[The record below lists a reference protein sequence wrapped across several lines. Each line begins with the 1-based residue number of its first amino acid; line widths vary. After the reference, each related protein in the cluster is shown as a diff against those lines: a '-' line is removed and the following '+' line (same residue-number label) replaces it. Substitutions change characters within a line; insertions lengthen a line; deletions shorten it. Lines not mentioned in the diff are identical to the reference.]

1 MTGDKATKTAIAGGA
16 TSLLTLRR
24 ILLVT
29 GLLVSGA
36 VTWMLLWTGDTY
48 RNFAIETLNNS
59 VSGTVNFF
67 VGSRIAT
74 DYAAKITPIANEW
87 SRLGSLVK
95 SYQENDQTRMQAELD
110 ILSNAREVV
119 QGDVNLIDAIA
130 YDQEFNELAT
140 SKANLGASVT
150 DDPEVKAFLANRQ
163 KAEARKPASFMWA
176 TADGRPV
183 FSLILPV
190 GGFRAVGFLEIITA
204 PLPQLAGIGKVLGGN
219 FQILDNSGTVLF
231 ESREAPAEAQVATE
245 TETETA
251 PASTADAT
259 GAASEGSA
267 TEAAS
272 DTASPQSS
280 ISDTYRAAVDVVIS
294 DGRGGVWAEARF
306 DRDVS
311 DFYAQTD
318 SLRLLSIEILVG
330 VLLAGWIAGWILLRT
345 TVLRNLRAFARAM
358 TSISSGDT
366 NVILPVVGNDEI
378 GEMKKALIALRESVR
393 QALIL
398 QNMVENTPT
407 MTAMIRPD
415 GKPSYLNASAQ
426 LYLGGTTATIS
437 GDFLNLGPD
446 FQTKLADPSNL
457 PFTEVIQTE
466 RGYLDVLAAPVR
478 DKDDVLLGTMLA
490 WNDVSER
497 EESKIAVT
505 EMMAEVSRVAQS
517 VTEQSEGL
525 LRLASEL
532 SNQSENTVQQ
542 SGSALDVSREAASN
556 TRNVATAVEELSSSI
571 AEINRQATE
580 ASTVTGRAREEAEES
595 QRNIGSLEKAS
606 AEIGSIIDLINDI
619 AHRTK
624 LLSLNATIEA
634 ERAGELGKGFAVV
647 ANEVKSLADQTAN
660 ATGQIGDLTTAIQEE
675 VQKAAHSI
683 STVGEVIHQVN
694 DIQSTITHSVDE
706 QRRATGEISENVQR
720 IAAGAGS
727 MDEMITFVNDGAQGT
742 GRNAHDLNTASHNL
756 SEVARNLS
764 EKMREFSE
772 RMKLT

>member
-1 MTGDKATKTAIAGGA
+1 MTGDKAAKTAIAGGA

-74 DYAAKITPIANEW
+74 DYADKITPIANEW

-95 SYQENDQTRMQAELD
+95 SYQENDQTRMQAELN

-119 QGDVNLIDAIA
+119 QGDVNLIAAIS
-130 YDQEFNELAT
+130 YDQEFNQLAT
-140 SKANLGASVT
+140 SEANLGASVT
-150 DDPEVKAFLANRQ
+150 DDPDVKAYLIGRD

-176 TADGRPV
+176 TPDGRPV

-190 GGFRAVGFLEIITA
+190 GGFRAVGFLEVITD

-219 FQILDNSGTVLF
+219 FQILDNSGNVLF
-231 ESREAPAEAQVATE
+231 ESLEAPAAA
-245 TETETA
+245 ETETA
-251 PASTADAT
+251 PPAEGDAAPENAGDAAPEASSDAPEAET
-259 GAASEGSA
+259 G
-267 TEAAS
+267 TH
-272 DTASPQSS
+272 
-280 ISDTYRAAVDVVIS
+280 RAAVEVMIS

-330 VLLAGWIAGWILLRT
+330 VLLAAWIVGWILLRT
-345 TVLRNLRAFARAM
+345 TVLRNLRAFAGAM
-358 TSISSGDT
+358 TSISNGDT
-366 NVILPVVGNDEI
+366 NVNLPNVGNDEI

-407 MTAMIRPD
+407 MTAMILPD
-415 GKPSYLNASAQ
+415 GKLSYLNASAQ
-426 LYLGGTTATIS
+426 DYLGGTTATIS
-437 GDFLNLGPD
+437 GDFLNLGSE
-446 FQTKLADPSNL
+446 FQAKLANPNNL
-457 PFTEVIQTE
+457 PFTEVIQTD
-466 RGYLDVLAAPVR
+466 RGYLDILAAPVR
-478 DKDDVLLGTMLA
+478 DKDNVLLGTMLA

-505 EMMAEVSRVAQS
+505 ELMAEVARVAQS

-525 LRLASEL
+525 LSLASEL
-532 SNQSENTVQQ
+532 TNQSENTVQQ
-542 SGSALDVSREAASN
+542 SGGALDVSRETASN

-606 AEIGSIIDLINDI
+606 SEIGSIINLINDI

-647 ANEVKSLADQTAN
+647 ANEVKSLADQTAS
-660 ATGQIGDLTTAIQEE
+660 ATGQIGDLTAAIQEE

-694 DIQSTITHSVDE
+694 DIQSTITQSVDE

-727 MDEMITFVNDGAQGT
+727 MDEMITFVNDGAQST
-742 GRNAHDLNTASHNL
+742 GRSAHDLNTASHNL

>member
-1 MTGDKATKTAIAGGA
+1 MTGDKAAKTAIAGGA

-74 DYAAKITPIANEW
+74 DYADKITPIANEW

-95 SYQENDQTRMQAELD
+95 SYQENDQTRMQAELN

-119 QGDVNLIDAIA
+119 QGDVNLIGAIS
-130 YDQEFNELAT
+130 YDQEFNQLAT
-140 SKANLGASVT
+140 SEANLGASVT
-150 DDPEVKAFLANRQ
+150 DDPDVKAYLIGRD

-176 TADGRPV
+176 TPDGRPV

-190 GGFRAVGFLEIITA
+190 GGFRAVGFLEVITD

-219 FQILDNSGTVLF
+219 FQILDNSGNVLF
-231 ESREAPAEAQVATE
+231 ESLEAPAAAEAEAAPTAEGDAAPENAGDAAPEASNEVPAP
-245 TETETA
+245 ETA
-251 PASTADAT
+251 KA
-259 GAASEGSA
+259 G
-267 TEAAS
+267 
-272 DTASPQSS
+272 DTH
-280 ISDTYRAAVDVVIS
+280 RAAVEVMIS

-330 VLLAGWIAGWILLRT
+330 VLLAAWIVGWILLRT
-345 TVLRNLRAFARAM
+345 TVLRNLRAFAGAM
-358 TSISSGDT
+358 TSISNGDT
-366 NVILPVVGNDEI
+366 NVNLPNVGNDEI

-407 MTAMIRPD
+407 MTAMILPD
-415 GKPSYLNASAQ
+415 GKLSYLNASAQ
-426 LYLGGTTATIS
+426 DYLGGTTATIS
-437 GDFLNLGPD
+437 GDFLNLGSE
-446 FQTKLADPSNL
+446 FQAKLANPNNL
-457 PFTEVIQTE
+457 PFTEIIQTD
-466 RGYLDVLAAPVR
+466 RGYLDILAAPVR
-478 DKDDVLLGTMLA
+478 DKDNVLLGTMLA

-505 EMMAEVSRVAQS
+505 ELMAEVARVAQS

-525 LRLASEL
+525 LSLASEL
-532 SNQSENTVQQ
+532 TNQSENTVQQ
-542 SGSALDVSREAASN
+542 SGGALDVSREAASN

-606 AEIGSIIDLINDI
+606 SEIGSIIDLINDI

-647 ANEVKSLADQTAN
+647 ANEVKSLADQTAS
-660 ATGQIGDLTTAIQEE
+660 ATGQIGDLTAAIQEE

-694 DIQSTITHSVDE
+694 DIQSTITQSVDE

-727 MDEMITFVNDGAQGT
+727 MDEMITFVNDGAQST
-742 GRNAHDLNTASHNL
+742 GRSAHDLNTASHNL

>member
-1 MTGDKATKTAIAGGA
+1 MTGDKAAKTAIAGGA

-74 DYAAKITPIANEW
+74 DYADKITPIANEW

-95 SYQENDQTRMQAELD
+95 SYQENDQTRMQAELN

-119 QGDVNLIDAIA
+119 QGDVNLIAAIS
-130 YDQEFNELAT
+130 YDQEFNQLAT
-140 SKANLGASVT
+140 SEANLGASVT
-150 DDPEVKAFLANRQ
+150 DDPDVKAYLIGRD

-176 TADGRPV
+176 TPDGRPV

-190 GGFRAVGFLEIITA
+190 GGFRAVGFLEVITD

-219 FQILDNSGTVLF
+219 FQILDNSGNVLF
-231 ESREAPAEAQVATE
+231 ESLEAPAEAEAEAAPPAEGDAATE
-245 TETETA
+245 NAGDAAPQASSEAPAPETA
-251 PASTADAT
+251 KA
-259 GAASEGSA
+259 G
-267 TEAAS
+267 
-272 DTASPQSS
+272 DTH
-280 ISDTYRAAVDVVIS
+280 RAAVEVMIS

-330 VLLAGWIAGWILLRT
+330 VLLAAWIVGWILLRT
-345 TVLRNLRAFARAM
+345 TVLRNLRAFAGAM
-358 TSISSGDT
+358 TSISNGDT
-366 NVILPVVGNDEI
+366 NVNLPNVGNDEI

-407 MTAMIRPD
+407 MTAMILPD
-415 GKPSYLNASAQ
+415 GKLSYLNASAQ
-426 LYLGGTTATIS
+426 DYLGGTTATIS
-437 GDFLNLGPD
+437 GDFLNLGSD
-446 FQTKLADPSNL
+446 FQAKLANPNNL
-457 PFTEVIQTE
+457 PFTEIIQTD
-466 RGYLDVLAAPVR
+466 RGYLDILAAPVR
-478 DKDDVLLGTMLA
+478 DKDNVLLGTMLA

-505 EMMAEVSRVAQS
+505 ELMAEVARVAQS

-525 LRLASEL
+525 LSLASEL
-532 SNQSENTVQQ
+532 TNQSENTVQQ
-542 SGSALDVSREAASN
+542 SGGALDVSREAASN

-606 AEIGSIIDLINDI
+606 SEIGSIIDLINDI

-647 ANEVKSLADQTAN
+647 ANEVKSLADQTAS
-660 ATGQIGDLTTAIQEE
+660 ATGQIGDLTAAIQEE

-694 DIQSTITHSVDE
+694 DIQSTITQSVDE

-727 MDEMITFVNDGAQGT
+727 MDEMITFVNDGAQST
-742 GRNAHDLNTASHNL
+742 GRSAHDLNTASHNL

>member
-1 MTGDKATKTAIAGGA
+1 
-16 TSLLTLRR
+16 
-24 ILLVT
+24 
-29 GLLVSGA
+29 
-36 VTWMLLWTGDTY
+36 MLLWTGDTY

-74 DYAAKITPIANEW
+74 DYADKITPIANEW

-95 SYQENDQTRMQAELD
+95 SYQENDQTRMQAELN

-119 QGDVNLIDAIA
+119 QGDVNLIAAIS
-130 YDQEFNELAT
+130 YDQEFNQLAT
-140 SKANLGASVT
+140 SEANLGASVT
-150 DDPEVKAFLANRQ
+150 DDPDVKAYLIGRD

-176 TADGRPV
+176 TPDGRPV

-190 GGFRAVGFLEIITA
+190 GGFRAVGFLEVITD

-219 FQILDNSGTVLF
+219 FQILDNSGNVLF
-231 ESREAPAEAQVATE
+231 ESLEAPAEAEA
-245 TETETA
+245 ETA
-251 PASTADAT
+251 PPA
-259 GAASEGSA
+259 EGDTA
-267 TEAAS
+267 TENGGDAAPESGS
-272 DTASPQSS
+272 DAPEAETAKAG
-280 ISDTYRAAVDVVIS
+280 DTTHRAAVEVMIS

-330 VLLAGWIAGWILLRT
+330 VLLAAWIVGWILLRT
-345 TVLRNLRAFARAM
+345 TVLRNLRAFAGAM
-358 TSISSGDT
+358 TSISNGDT
-366 NVILPVVGNDEI
+366 NVNLPNVGNDEI

-407 MTAMIRPD
+407 MTAMILPD
-415 GKPSYLNASAQ
+415 GKLSYLNASAQ
-426 LYLGGTTATIS
+426 EYLGGTTATIS
-437 GDFLNLGPD
+437 GDFLNLGSE
-446 FQTKLADPSNL
+446 FQAKLANPNNL
-457 PFTEVIQTE
+457 PFTEIIQTD
-466 RGYLDVLAAPVR
+466 RGYLDILAAPVR
-478 DKDDVLLGTMLA
+478 DKDNVLLGTMLA

-505 EMMAEVSRVAQS
+505 ELMAEVARVAQS

-525 LRLASEL
+525 LSLASEL
-532 SNQSENTVQQ
+532 TNQSENTVQQ
-542 SGSALDVSREAASN
+542 SGGALDVSREAASN

-595 QRNIGSLEKAS
+595 QRNIGSLERAS
-606 AEIGSIIDLINDI
+606 SEIGSIIDLINDI

-647 ANEVKSLADQTAN
+647 ANEVKSLADQTAS
-660 ATGQIGDLTTAIQEE
+660 ATGQIGDLTAAIQEE

-694 DIQSTITHSVDE
+694 DIQSTITQSVDE

-727 MDEMITFVNDGAQGT
+727 MDEMITFVNDGAQST
-742 GRNAHDLNTASHNL
+742 GRSAHDLNTASHNL

>member
-1 MTGDKATKTAIAGGA
+1 
-16 TSLLTLRR
+16 
-24 ILLVT
+24 
-29 GLLVSGA
+29 
-36 VTWMLLWTGDTY
+36 MLLWTGDTY

-74 DYAAKITPIANEW
+74 DYADKITPIANEW

-95 SYQENDQTRMQAELD
+95 SYQENDQTRMQAELN

-119 QGDVNLIDAIA
+119 QGDVNLVDAIA
-130 YDQEFNELAT
+130 YDQEFNQLAT
-140 SKANLGASVT
+140 SEANLGASVT
-150 DDPEVKAFLANRQ
+150 DDPDVKTFLANRE

-176 TADGRPV
+176 TPDGRPV

-190 GGFRAVGFLEIITA
+190 GGFRAVGFLEVITD
-204 PLPQLAGIGKVLGGN
+204 PLPQLEGIGKVLGGN

-231 ESREAPAEAQVATE
+231 ESLEAPAEAQVAA
-245 TETETA
+245 ETETA
-251 PASTADAT
+251 PASTTDTAAAD
-259 GAASEGSA
+259 SEQPA

-272 DTASPQSS
+272 DTTSPQSADS
-280 ISDTYRAAVDVVIS
+280 EHYRAAVDVAIS

-330 VLLAGWIAGWILLRT
+330 VLLAGWIVGWILLRT

-358 TSISSGDT
+358 TSISNGDT
-366 NVILPVVGNDEI
+366 NVTLPDVGNDEI

-407 MTAMIRPD
+407 MTAMILPD
-415 GKPSYLNASAQ
+415 GKLSYLNASAQ
-426 LYLGGTTATIS
+426 DYLGGTTDTIS

-446 FQTKLADPSNL
+446 FQTKLANPNNL
-457 PFTEVIQTE
+457 PFTEIIQTE
-466 RGYLDVLAAPVR
+466 RGYLDILAAPVR

-505 EMMAEVSRVAQS
+505 EMMAEVARVAQS

-525 LRLASEL
+525 LSLANEL
-532 SNQSENTVQQ
+532 TSQSENTVQQ

-580 ASTVTGRAREEAEES
+580 ASDVTGRAREEAEES

-606 AEIGSIIDLINDI
+606 SEIGSIIDLINDI

-647 ANEVKSLADQTAN
+647 ANEVKSLADQTAS
-660 ATGQIGDLTTAIQEE
+660 ATGQIGDLTAAIQQE

>member
-1 MTGDKATKTAIAGGA
+1 MTGDKAAKTALAGGA
-16 TSLLTLRR
+16 ASLLTLRR

-74 DYAAKITPIANEW
+74 DYADKITPIANEW

-95 SYQENDQTRMQAELD
+95 SYQENDQTRMKAELD

-119 QGDVNLIDAIA
+119 QGEVNLLDAVA
-130 YDQEFNELAT
+130 YDQEFNQLAT
-140 SKANLGASVT
+140 SAANLGASVT
-150 DDPEVKAFLANRQ
+150 DDPDVKTFLVNRD

-176 TADGRPV
+176 TPDGRPV

-190 GGFRAVGFLEIITA
+190 GGFRAVGFLEVITD
-204 PLPQLAGIGKVLGGN
+204 PLPQLDGIGKVLGGN
-219 FQILDNSGTVLF
+219 FQILNKSGDVLF
-231 ESREAPAEAQVATE
+231 ESLENPAAAQAGDTPSAEADATAE
-245 TETETA
+245 AAADAAGTETA
-251 PASTADAT
+251 HA
-259 GAASEGSA
+259 G
-267 TEAAS
+267 
-272 DTASPQSS
+272 
-280 ISDTYRAAVDVVIS
+280 DTYRAAVDVMIS
-294 DGRGGVWAEARF
+294 NGRGGVWAGARF
-306 DRDVS
+306 DRDIS

-318 SLRLLSIEILVG
+318 SLRLLSIQILVG
-330 VLLAGWIAGWILLRT
+330 VLLAGWVVGWILLRT
-345 TVLRNLRAFARAM
+345 TVLRNLRAFAAAM
-358 TSISSGDT
+358 TSISNGDT
-366 NVILPVVGNDEI
+366 NVSLPNVGNDEI

-407 MTAMIRPD
+407 MTAMILPD
-415 GKPSYLNASAQ
+415 GKLSYLNASAQ
-426 LYLGGTTATIS
+426 EYLGATAATIS
-437 GDFLNLGPD
+437 GDFLKLGSA
-446 FQTKLADPSNL
+446 FQTKLANPNNL
-457 PFTEVIQTE
+457 PFTEIIQTE
-466 RGYLDVLAAPVR
+466 RGYLDILAAPVR
-478 DKDDVLLGTMLA
+478 DKDNVLLGTMLA

-505 EMMAEVSRVAQS
+505 EMMAEVARVAQS

-525 LRLASEL
+525 LSLASEL
-532 SNQSENTVQQ
+532 TSQSENTVQQ

-580 ASTVTGRAREEAEES
+580 AASVTGRAREEAEES

-660 ATGQIGDLTTAIQEE
+660 ATGQIGDLTAAIQQE
-675 VQKAAHSI
+675 VQKAAQSI

-727 MDEMITFVNDGAQGT
+727 MDEMITFVNDGAQST
-742 GRNAHDLNTASHNL
+742 GRNAYDLNKASHNL

>member
-1 MTGDKATKTAIAGGA
+1 MTGDKAAKTAIAGGA

-36 VTWMLLWTGDTY
+36 VTWMLLWTGNTY

-74 DYAAKITPIANEW
+74 DYADKITPIANEW
-87 SRLGSLVK
+87 SRLGSLAK
-95 SYQENDQTRMQAELD
+95 SYQENDQTRMQAELN

-119 QGDVNLIDAIA
+119 QGDVNLIAAIS
-130 YDQEFNELAT
+130 YDQEFNQLAT
-140 SKANLGASVT
+140 SEANLGASVT
-150 DDPEVKAFLANRQ
+150 DDPDVKAYLIGRD
-163 KAEARKPASFMWA
+163 KADARKPASFMWA
-176 TADGRPV
+176 TPDGRPV

-190 GGFRAVGFLEIITA
+190 GGFRAVGFLEVITD

-219 FQILDNSGTVLF
+219 FQILDNSGNVLF
-231 ESREAPAEAQVATE
+231 ESLEAPAEA
-245 TETETA
+245 ETETA
-251 PASTADAT
+251 PPAEGDAAPENAGDAAPQAS
-259 GAASEGSA
+259 SEVPAPETTKAG
-267 TEAAS
+267 
-272 DTASPQSS
+272 DTH
-280 ISDTYRAAVDVVIS
+280 RAAVEVMIS

-330 VLLAGWIAGWILLRT
+330 VLLAAWIVGWILLRT
-345 TVLRNLRAFARAM
+345 TVLRNLRAFAGAM
-358 TSISSGDT
+358 TSISNGDT
-366 NVILPVVGNDEI
+366 NVNLPNVGNDEI

-407 MTAMIRPD
+407 MTAMILPD
-415 GKPSYLNASAQ
+415 GKLSYLNASAQ
-426 LYLGGTTATIS
+426 EYLGGTTATIS
-437 GDFLNLGPD
+437 GDFLNLGSE
-446 FQTKLADPSNL
+446 FQAKLANPNNL
-457 PFTEVIQTE
+457 PFTEIIQTD
-466 RGYLDVLAAPVR
+466 RGYLDILAAPVR
-478 DKDDVLLGTMLA
+478 DKDNVLLGTMLA

-505 EMMAEVSRVAQS
+505 ELMAEVARVAQS

-525 LRLASEL
+525 LSLASEL
-532 SNQSENTVQQ
+532 TNQSENTVQQ
-542 SGSALDVSREAASN
+542 SGGALDVSREAASN

-606 AEIGSIIDLINDI
+606 SEIGSIIDLINDI

-647 ANEVKSLADQTAN
+647 ANEVKSLADQTAS
-660 ATGQIGDLTTAIQEE
+660 ATGQIGDLTAAIQEE

-694 DIQSTITHSVDE
+694 DIQSTITQSVDE

-727 MDEMITFVNDGAQGT
+727 MDEMITFVNDGAQST
-742 GRNAHDLNTASHNL
+742 GRSAHDLNTASHNL

>member
-1 MTGDKATKTAIAGGA
+1 
-16 TSLLTLRR
+16 
-24 ILLVT
+24 
-29 GLLVSGA
+29 
-36 VTWMLLWTGDTY
+36 MLLWTGDTY

-74 DYAAKITPIANEW
+74 DYADKITPIANEW

-95 SYQENDQTRMQAELD
+95 SYQENDQTRMQAELN

-119 QGDVNLIDAIA
+119 QGDVNLIAAIS
-130 YDQEFNELAT
+130 YDQEFNQLAT
-140 SKANLGASVT
+140 SEANLGTSVT
-150 DDPEVKAFLANRQ
+150 DDPDVKAYLIGRD

-176 TADGRPV
+176 TPDGRPV

-190 GGFRAVGFLEIITA
+190 GGFRAVGFLEVITD

-219 FQILDNSGTVLF
+219 FQILDNSGNVLF
-231 ESREAPAEAQVATE
+231 ESLEAPAEAEAEATPPAEGDAATE
-245 TETETA
+245 NGGDAAPEASSDTPEPETA
-251 PASTADAT
+251 KA
-259 GAASEGSA
+259 G
-267 TEAAS
+267 
-272 DTASPQSS
+272 DTH
-280 ISDTYRAAVDVVIS
+280 RAAVEVMIS

-330 VLLAGWIAGWILLRT
+330 VLLAAWIVGWILLRT
-345 TVLRNLRAFARAM
+345 TVLRNLRAFAGAM
-358 TSISSGDT
+358 TSISNGDT
-366 NVILPVVGNDEI
+366 NVNLPNVGNDEI

-407 MTAMIRPD
+407 MTAMILPD
-415 GKPSYLNASAQ
+415 GKLSYLNASAQ
-426 LYLGGTTATIS
+426 DYLGGTTATIS
-437 GDFLNLGPD
+437 GDFLNLGSD
-446 FQTKLADPSNL
+446 FQAKLANPNNL
-457 PFTEVIQTE
+457 PFTEIIQTD
-466 RGYLDVLAAPVR
+466 RGYLDILAAPVR
-478 DKDDVLLGTMLA
+478 DKDNVLLGTMLA

-505 EMMAEVSRVAQS
+505 ELMAEVARVAQS

-525 LRLASEL
+525 LSLASEL
-532 SNQSENTVQQ
+532 TNQSENTVQQ
-542 SGSALDVSREAASN
+542 SGGALDVSREAASN

-606 AEIGSIIDLINDI
+606 SEIGSIIDLINDI

-647 ANEVKSLADQTAN
+647 ANEVKSLADQTAS
-660 ATGQIGDLTTAIQEE
+660 ATGQIGDLTAAIQEE

-694 DIQSTITHSVDE
+694 DIQSTITQSVDE

-727 MDEMITFVNDGAQGT
+727 MDEMITFVNDGAQST
-742 GRNAHDLNTASHNL
+742 GRSAHDLNTASHNL

>member
-1 MTGDKATKTAIAGGA
+1 
-16 TSLLTLRR
+16 
-24 ILLVT
+24 
-29 GLLVSGA
+29 
-36 VTWMLLWTGDTY
+36 MLLWTGDTY

-74 DYAAKITPIANEW
+74 DYADKITPIANEW

-95 SYQENDQTRMQAELD
+95 SYQENDQTRMQAELN

-119 QGDVNLIDAIA
+119 QGDVNLIAAIS
-130 YDQEFNELAT
+130 YDQEFNQLAT
-140 SKANLGASVT
+140 SEANLGASVT
-150 DDPEVKAFLANRQ
+150 DDPDVKAYLIGRD

-176 TADGRPV
+176 TPDGRPV

-190 GGFRAVGFLEIITA
+190 GGFRAVGFLEVITD

-219 FQILDNSGTVLF
+219 FQILDNSGNVLF
-231 ESREAPAEAQVATE
+231 ESLEAPAEAEADAAPAAEGDAATE
-245 TETETA
+245 NAGDATPQPSSEVPAPETA
-251 PASTADAT
+251 KA
-259 GAASEGSA
+259 G
-267 TEAAS
+267 
-272 DTASPQSS
+272 DTH
-280 ISDTYRAAVDVVIS
+280 RAAVEVMIS

-330 VLLAGWIAGWILLRT
+330 VLLAAWIVGWILLRT
-345 TVLRNLRAFARAM
+345 TVLRNLRAFAGAM
-358 TSISSGDT
+358 TSISNGDT
-366 NVILPVVGNDEI
+366 NVNLPNVGNDEI

-407 MTAMIRPD
+407 MTAMILPD
-415 GKPSYLNASAQ
+415 GKLRYLNASAQ
-426 LYLGGTTATIS
+426 DYLGGTTATIS
-437 GDFLNLGPD
+437 GDFLNLGSD
-446 FQTKLADPSNL
+446 FQAKLANPNNL
-457 PFTEVIQTE
+457 PFTEIIQTD
-466 RGYLDVLAAPVR
+466 RGYLDILAAPVR
-478 DKDDVLLGTMLA
+478 DKDNVLLGTMLA

-505 EMMAEVSRVAQS
+505 ELMAEVARVAQS

-525 LRLASEL
+525 LSLASEL
-532 SNQSENTVQQ
+532 TNQSENTVQQ
-542 SGSALDVSREAASN
+542 SGGALDVSREAASN

-606 AEIGSIIDLINDI
+606 SEIGSIIDLINDI

-634 ERAGELGKGFAVV
+634 ERAGELGKGFGVV
-647 ANEVKSLADQTAN
+647 ANEVKSLADQTAS
-660 ATGQIGDLTTAIQEE
+660 ATGQIGDLTAAIQEE

-694 DIQSTITHSVDE
+694 DIQSTITQSVDE

-727 MDEMITFVNDGAQGT
+727 MDEMITFVNDGAQST
-742 GRNAHDLNTASHNL
+742 GRSAHDLNTASHNL

>member
-1 MTGDKATKTAIAGGA
+1 
-16 TSLLTLRR
+16 
-24 ILLVT
+24 
-29 GLLVSGA
+29 
-36 VTWMLLWTGDTY
+36 MLLWTGDTY

-74 DYAAKITPIANEW
+74 DYADKITPIANEW

-95 SYQENDQTRMQAELD
+95 SYQENDQTRMQAELN

-119 QGDVNLIDAIA
+119 QGDVNLIAAIS
-130 YDQEFNELAT
+130 YDQEFNQLAT
-140 SKANLGASVT
+140 SEANLGASVT
-150 DDPEVKAFLANRQ
+150 DDPDVKAYLIGRD

-176 TADGRPV
+176 TPDGRPV

-190 GGFRAVGFLEIITA
+190 GGFRAVGFLEVITD

-219 FQILDNSGTVLF
+219 FQILDNSGNVLF
-231 ESREAPAEAQVATE
+231 ESLEAPAEAEAEAAPPAEGDAATE
-245 TETETA
+245 NGGDAAPEASNDAPEAETA
-251 PASTADAT
+251 KA
-259 GAASEGSA
+259 G
-267 TEAAS
+267 
-272 DTASPQSS
+272 DT
-280 ISDTYRAAVDVVIS
+280 THRAAVEVMIS

-330 VLLAGWIAGWILLRT
+330 VLLAAWIVGWILLRT
-345 TVLRNLRAFARAM
+345 TVLRNLRAFAGAM
-358 TSISSGDT
+358 TSISNGDT
-366 NVILPVVGNDEI
+366 NVNLPNVGNDEI

-407 MTAMIRPD
+407 MTAMILPD
-415 GKPSYLNASAQ
+415 GKLSYLNASAQ
-426 LYLGGTTATIS
+426 DYLGGTTATIS
-437 GDFLNLGPD
+437 GDFLNLGSD
-446 FQTKLADPSNL
+446 FQAKLANPNNL
-457 PFTEVIQTE
+457 PFTEIIQTD
-466 RGYLDVLAAPVR
+466 RGYLDILAAPVR
-478 DKDDVLLGTMLA
+478 DKDNVLLGTMLA

-505 EMMAEVSRVAQS
+505 ELMAEVARVAQS

-525 LRLASEL
+525 LSLASEL
-532 SNQSENTVQQ
+532 TNQSENTVQQ
-542 SGSALDVSREAASN
+542 SGGALDVSREAASN

-606 AEIGSIIDLINDI
+606 SEIGSIIDLINDI

-647 ANEVKSLADQTAN
+647 ANEVKSLADQTAS
-660 ATGQIGDLTTAIQEE
+660 ATGQIGDLTAAIQEE

-694 DIQSTITHSVDE
+694 DIQSTITQSVDE

-727 MDEMITFVNDGAQGT
+727 MDEMITFVNDGAQST
-742 GRNAHDLNTASHNL
+742 GRSAHDLNTASHNL

>member
-1 MTGDKATKTAIAGGA
+1 MTGDKAAKTAISGGF
-16 TSLLTLRR
+16 SGLLTLRR

-48 RNFAIETLNNS
+48 RNFAVETLNDS

-67 VGSRIAT
+67 VGSRVAT
-74 DYAAKITPIANEW
+74 DYADKITPIANEW

-95 SYQENDQTRMQAELD
+95 SYQENDQTRMQAELN

-119 QGDVNLIDAIA
+119 QGELQLIDAVA
-130 YDQEFNELAT
+130 YDQEFNQLAT
-140 SKANLGASVT
+140 SEAELGANVT
-150 DDPEVKAFLANRQ
+150 DDPDVKAFLAGRS
-163 KAEARKPASFMWA
+163 KGEARKPASFMWQ
-176 TADGRPV
+176 TPDGRPV

-190 GGFRAVGFLEIITA
+190 GGFRAVGYLEVITD
-204 PLPQLAGIGKVLGGN
+204 PLPQLEGIGKVLGGN
-219 FQILDNSGTVLF
+219 FQILDNSGGVLF
-231 ESREAPAEAQVATE
+231 ESLEGNEAAEAAAPETPPAPIEGGGEAATATPEDTADVPAENT
-245 TETETA
+245 TTH
-251 PASTADAT
+251 
-259 GAASEGSA
+259 
-267 TEAAS
+267 
-272 DTASPQSS
+272 
-280 ISDTYRAAVDVVIS
+280 RAAVDVTIG
-294 DGRGGVWAEARF
+294 DGRGGVWAQARF
-306 DRDVS
+306 DRDIT
-311 DFYAQTD
+311 DFYAQTND
-318 SLRLLSIEILVG
+318 LRILSIEILIG
-330 VLLAGWIAGWILLRT
+330 VLLAAWVAGWVLLRT
-345 TVLRNLRAFARAM
+345 TVFRNLRSFARAM
-358 TSISSGDT
+358 TSISEGDT
-366 NVILPVVGNDEI
+366 NVNLPTVGGDEI
-378 GEMKKALIALRESVR
+378 GDMKKALIALRESVR

-407 MTAMIRPD
+407 MTALITSD
-415 GKPSYLNASAQ
+415 GTLSYLNASAQ
-426 LYLGGTTATIS
+426 EYLGGTTSTVS
-437 GDFLNLGPD
+437 GDFLKLGVD
-446 FQTKLADPSNL
+446 FQAKLSNPDNL
-457 PFTEVIQTE
+457 PFSEVIKTD

-478 DKDDVLLGTMLA
+478 DKDNTLLGTMLA
-490 WNDVSER
+490 WNDVSQR

-505 EMMAEVSRVAQS
+505 DMMAEVARVAQS

-525 LRLASEL
+525 LSLANEL
-532 SNQSENTVQQ
+532 TSQSENTVQQ
-542 SGSALDVSREAASN
+542 SGNALDVSRDAASN
-556 TRNVATAVEELSSSI
+556 TQNVATAVEELSSSI

-606 AEIGSIIDLINDI
+606 SEIGSIIDLINDI

-660 ATGQIGDLTTAIQEE
+660 ATGQIGDLTAAIQQE

-694 DIQSTITHSVDE
+694 DIQSTITQSVDE
-706 QRRATGEISENVQR
+706 QRRATSEISENVQR

-742 GRNAHDLNTASHNL
+742 GRNAHDLNTASHKL
-756 SEVARNLS
+756 SEVAHNLS

>member
-1 MTGDKATKTAIAGGA
+1 MTGDKAAKTAIAGGA

-74 DYAAKITPIANEW
+74 DYADKITPIANEW

-95 SYQENDQTRMQAELD
+95 SYQENDQTRMQAELN

-119 QGDVNLIDAIA
+119 QGDVNLIGAIS
-130 YDQEFNELAT
+130 YDQEFNQLAT
-140 SKANLGASVT
+140 SEANLGASVT
-150 DDPEVKAFLANRQ
+150 DDPDVKAYLIGRD

-176 TADGRPV
+176 TPDGRPV

-190 GGFRAVGFLEIITA
+190 GGFRAVGFLEVITD

-219 FQILDNSGTVLF
+219 FQILDNSGNVLF
-231 ESREAPAEAQVATE
+231 ESLEAPAEAEA
-245 TETETA
+245 ETA
-251 PASTADAT
+251 PTAEGDAAPENGGDAT
-259 GAASEGSA
+259 PEASN
-267 TEAAS
+267 
-272 DTASPQSS
+272 DTPAPETAKAG
-280 ISDTYRAAVDVVIS
+280 DTHRAAVEVMIS

-330 VLLAGWIAGWILLRT
+330 VLLAAWIVGWILLRT
-345 TVLRNLRAFARAM
+345 TVLRNLRAFAGAM
-358 TSISSGDT
+358 TSISNGDT
-366 NVILPVVGNDEI
+366 NVNLPNVGNDEI

-407 MTAMIRPD
+407 MTAMILPD
-415 GKPSYLNASAQ
+415 GKLSYLNASAQ
-426 LYLGGTTATIS
+426 DYLGGTTATIS
-437 GDFLNLGPD
+437 GDFLNLGSD
-446 FQTKLADPSNL
+446 FQAKLANPNNL
-457 PFTEVIQTE
+457 PFTEIIQTD
-466 RGYLDVLAAPVR
+466 RGYLDILAAPVR
-478 DKDDVLLGTMLA
+478 DKDNVRLGTMLA

-505 EMMAEVSRVAQS
+505 ELMAEVARVAQS

-525 LRLASEL
+525 LSLASEL
-532 SNQSENTVQQ
+532 TNQSENTVQQ
-542 SGSALDVSREAASN
+542 SGGALDVSREAASN

-606 AEIGSIIDLINDI
+606 SEIGSIIDLINDI

-647 ANEVKSLADQTAN
+647 ANEVKSLADQTAS
-660 ATGQIGDLTTAIQEE
+660 ATGQIGDLTAAIQEE

-694 DIQSTITHSVDE
+694 DIQSTITQSVDE

-727 MDEMITFVNDGAQGT
+727 MDEMITFVNDGAQST
-742 GRNAHDLNTASHNL
+742 GRSAHDLNTASHNL